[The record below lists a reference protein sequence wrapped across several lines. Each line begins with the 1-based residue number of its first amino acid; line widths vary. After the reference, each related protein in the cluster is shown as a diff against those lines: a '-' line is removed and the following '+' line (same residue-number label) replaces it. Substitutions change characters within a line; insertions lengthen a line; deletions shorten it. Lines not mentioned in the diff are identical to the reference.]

1 MYNLR
6 KDILFSIIT
15 QLALMLIALVIN
27 KLLSINLT
35 VSDYGEFNIVKRA
48 STVASFTMLAGMG
61 IAIPKYIPQSKN
73 NQEKMK
79 FLLSA
84 FILLANL
91 RF

>member
-48 STVASFTMLAGMG
+48 STDALF
-61 IAIPKYIPQSKN
+61 Y
-73 NQEKMK
+73 
-79 FLLSA
+79 
-84 FILLANL
+84 FI
-91 RF
+91 